1 MDSTLMDSA
10 QLALVFIHL
19 LGMAAVV
26 GGYFAGI
33 RSVPKRLSAG
43 MVHGSLLQLVSGVL
57 LLGLAEM
64 GTEPV
69 SHAKYG
75 IKIALTIVLL
85 LISWPRRRDQEIPS
99 GTYHAV
105 GILAVTNVAIAVFV
119 K

>member
-1 MDSTLMDSA
+1 MDEA

-43 MVHGSLLQLVSGVL
+43 MVHGTLLQLLSGVL
-57 LLGLAEM
+57 LLGLAETM
-64 GTEPV
+64 TEPV
-69 SHAKYG
+69 NHAKFG
-75 IKIALTIVLL
+75 IKIAITVVLL

-105 GILAVTNVAIAVFV
+105 GILALTNVAIAVFV

>member
-1 MDSTLMDSA
+1 MNPPDFASRSDG
-10 QLALVFIHL
+10 VFVFNRPLRWLHWAMAVLIFAAIG
-19 LGMAAVV
+19 LGVA
-26 GGYFAGI
+26 
-33 RSVPKRLSAG
+33 
-43 MVHGSLLQLVSGVL
+43 

-69 SHAKYG
+69 NHAKFG
-75 IKIALTIVLL
+75 IKIAITVVVL

-105 GILAVTNVAIAVFV
+105 GILALTNVAIAVFV

>member
-1 MDSTLMDSA
+1 MDSA

-33 RSVPKRLSAG
+33 RSVPKRLSVG
-43 MVHGSLLQLVSGVL
+43 MVHGSLLQLVTGVL
-57 LLGLAEM
+57 LLGLAEL

-69 SHAKYG
+69 SHAKHG
-75 IKIALTIVLL
+75 IKIALTIVML
-85 LISWPRRRDQEIPS
+85 LISWPRRRDQEVPA

-105 GILAVTNVAIAVFV
+105 GILAVTTVAIAVFV
-119 K
+119 E

>member
-1 MDSTLMDSA
+1 MDAA
-10 QLALVFIHL
+10 QLVLVFIHL

-69 SHAKYG
+69 NHAKFG

-105 GILAVTNVAIAVFV
+105 GILALTNVAIAVFV

>member
-1 MDSTLMDSA
+1 MLPLVVAGPLFTLSVTGSPA
-10 QLALVFIHL
+10 LELALTRIYSVTMYYH
-19 LGMAAVV
+19 
-26 GGYFAGI
+26 FAFLAI
-33 RSVPKRLSAG
+33 SVA
-43 MVHGSLLQLVSGVL
+43 

-69 SHAKYG
+69 NHAKFG
-75 IKIALTIVLL
+75 IKIAITVVVL

-105 GILAVTNVAIAVFV
+105 GILALTNVAIAVFV

>member
-1 MDSTLMDSA
+1 MDAA

-43 MVHGSLLQLVSGVL
+43 IVHGSLLQLVSGVL

-64 GTEPV
+64 GTEEPV
-69 SHAKYG
+69 NHAKFS
-75 IKIALTIVLL
+75 IKIALTVVLL

-105 GILAVTNVAIAVFV
+105 GILAITNVAIAVFV

>member
-1 MDSTLMDSA
+1 MESA

-43 MVHGSLLQLVSGVL
+43 MVHGSLLQLLSGVL

-69 SHAKYG
+69 NHAKFG
-75 IKIALTIVLL
+75 IKIAITVVLL
-85 LISWPRRRDQEIPS
+85 LISWPRRRAQEIPS

-105 GILAVTNVAIAVFV
+105 GILALTNVAIAVFV

>member
-1 MDSTLMDSA
+1 MDAA

-43 MVHGSLLQLVSGVL
+43 MVHGTLLQLLSGVL
-57 LLGLAEM
+57 LLGL

-69 SHAKYG
+69 NHAKFG
-75 IKIALTIVLL
+75 IKIAITVVLL

-105 GILAVTNVAIAVFV
+105 GILALTNVAIAVFV